1 MFSEKSGHV
10 HLQFELTGM
19 DASEHIKRI
28 QLTSKLLVLTASN
41 NSIYPNKFEQHSRTV
56 FVNGVDLKIVVKRTQ
71 L

>member
-28 QLTSKLLVLTASN
+28 QLTSQTTCTDSSN
-41 NSIYPNKFEQHSRTV
+41 NSIYPNKFEHNSRTV
-56 FVNGVDLKIVVKRTQ
+56 FVNGVDLK